1 VAEPVSDAA
10 LTFPCDLA
18 IKVLGRNTEEFRDA
32 ALAIVRAHSA
42 GVSEQAVVER
52 VSREGAY
59 LSLTI
64 TARMDSR
71 AQADAVYRELSAN
84 DQILIV
90 L

>member
-1 VAEPVSDAA
+1 MDST

-18 IKVLGRNTEEFRDA
+18 IKIMGRNARGFRDA
-32 ALAIVRAHSA
+32 ALSIVRAHCA
-42 GVSEQAVVER
+42 DVSEQAVVER

-71 AQADAVYRELSAN
+71 DQADAVYRALSAS
-84 DQILIV
+84 DEILIV

>member
-1 VAEPVSDAA
+1 VDSA

-18 IKVLGRNTEEFRDA
+18 IKIFGRNARELRET
-32 ALAIVRAHSA
+32 ALAIVRTHCPEVGEDAI
-42 GVSEQAVVER
+42 VER
-52 VSREGAY
+52 VSRAGTY

-71 AQADAVYRELSAN
+71 AQADAVYGALSAN
-84 DQILIV
+84 NEILMV